1 MSRESRR
8 RKRKERKRRKQAE
21 RQARR
26 DLRDQLKVA
35 QEQAAAAQA
44 SIAEQMRIDAE
55 ERKKQQDLF
64 TTELLKIQDKAA
76 ADMQAMQ
83 DQQAADERARV
94 ERERISASNQ
104 AFANRAAAGLQIRPA
119 ASTPSAAGTPQF
131 KRRNQQFASRR
142 PAYGGLSTTQSSTIN
157 I

>member
-8 RKRKERKRRKQAE
+8 RKKKERQKRKAAE

-26 DLRDQLKVA
+26 DLRNQLQIA
-35 QEQAAAAQA
+35 QAQAAAAQE

-55 ERKKQQDLF
+55 ERQKQQDAF
-64 TTELLKIQDKAA
+64 TAELLKIQDKAT
-76 ADMQAMQ
+76 ADLKAMQ

-131 KRRNQQFASRR
+131 KRRQQQFASRR